1 MSILDDMF
9 DSEQHRVKNS
19 QPQEKQAISDL
30 ETLRSLIDEGENSG
44 EPINWNVDE
53 FLNGMK
59 QKIAT
64 NR

>member
-9 DSEQHRVKNS
+9 DSEQHRAKSS
-19 QPQEKQAISDL
+19 QTQKKQATSNL
-30 ETLRSLIDEGENSG
+30 ATLRKLINEGENSG

>member
-9 DSEQHRVKNS
+9 DSEQHRAKNG
-19 QPQEKQAISDL
+19 QPQEKQATSNL
-30 ETLRSLIDEGENSG
+30 ETLRKFIDEGENSG

-59 QKIAT
+59 QKIVT
-64 NR
+64 N